1 MPNSLR
7 FALVGLVAFGL
18 TALSGF
24 WIVPYLRRLKYG
36 QTILDIG
43 PKWHKDKEG
52 TPTMGGLMFILG
64 ITVAVVLGRLMAS
77 DPSASM
83 VDGGRVMLTRLI
95 GGLLMSF
102 GFMAVG
108 LADDYVKVSKRQNLG
123 LTPRQK
129 LIFQFAIAALY
140 LTALFLSG
148 DTSTLVHLPV
158 LGWMNLGLLYWPLAM
173 TGIVYMVN
181 SVNIT
186 DGLDG
191 LLSSVTLFGAM
202 GFFAAA
208 QALRLPEIQML
219 ATAVMG
225 GCLGFLVWNHY
236 PARVFMGDT
245 GSMFLGGLVCALT
258 FGVGLPVLIVPIGI
272 IYIAES
278 LSVVIQTLYFKYTRK
293 TTGTGKRLFKMSP
306 IHHHF
311 EMLGYTE
318 HQIVLAFSLITAV
331 GSLLAALYVLN
342 YFG

>member
-1 MPNSLR
+1 MPDSLR
-7 FALVGLVAFGL
+7 FALVGLVAFAV
-18 TALSGF
+18 TVLSGF
-24 WIVPYLRRLKYG
+24 WLVPYLRRLKYG

-43 PKWHKDKEG
+43 PSWHKDKEG

-64 ITVAVVLGRLMAS
+64 ITVAVMLGMLLRGGNADITGAS
-77 DPSASM
+77 
-83 VDGGRVMLTRLI
+83 VTVTRLI
-95 GGLLMSF
+95 AGLLMAY

-123 LTPRQK
+123 LTARQK

-140 LTALFLSG
+140 LTALYMSG
-148 DTSTLVHLPV
+148 VTSTMVHLPAI
-158 LGWMNLGLLYWPLAM
+158 GWINLGPLYWPLAI

-191 LLSSVTLFGAM
+191 LLSSVTLFAAM
-202 GFFAAA
+202 GFFSAAA
-208 QALRLPEIQML
+208 ALHLSESQML
-219 ATAVMG
+219 ATALMG
-225 GCLGFLVWNHY
+225 GCLGFLVWNHH

-258 FGVGLPVLIVPIGI
+258 FGVGLPVLILPIGV

-293 TTGTGKRLFKMSP
+293 VTGTGRRLFKMSP

-311 EMLGYTE
+311 EMQGFSE
-318 HQIVLAFSLITAV
+318 HQIVLAFSLITAI
-331 GSLLAALYVLN
+331 GSVLAVFYVFN